1 MADLTFYDAAWPPQV
16 PPDTD
21 GVCVYIAGDTPHVWT
36 LEEVRQQKAR
46 YILPIFVRSNPRGI
60 AGVASDVNAALAGL
74 AAIGAPRGILVAFD
88 LETAADAPYIAGV
101 YTGLAA
107 HGYELIV
114 YGSDSTVMGS
124 GNPDG
129 LYFAA
134 DWTGV
139 AHLARGSVM
148 TQWVSFAGYDESE
161 AKPGLPFWDTRP
173 VPPKPP
179 AARQKAAPVTTVPIE
194 IVNDSIVIH
203 AVVNGQPWT
212 AVLDT
217 GDAIGPTF
225 TGADAQRLGL
235 AEGAPFGVE
244 GAGGASS
251 AFAATASITF
261 DDVTFENEPSA
272 IDLDL
277 QGYSLL
283 GLPFF
288 GARCSALTLDFAAR
302 QLSMVPLAVKA

>member
-1 MADLTFYDAAWPPQV
+1 VASSQLIMYDAVDLAQIPNGPAAVAGYVDGHWVTAPELAERFPNAHLLTIATDPAHDAEALDVESGDATPADVPAWYERQRGRGVARPVIYADASTMQQSIV
-16 PPDTD
+16 P
-21 GVCVYIAGDTPHVWT
+21 
-36 LEEVRQQKAR
+36 L
-46 YILPIFVRSNPRGI
+46 VRSGAI
-60 AGVASDVNAALAGL
+60 ARPLVRLWSAHWAGEH
-74 AAIGAPRGILVAFD
+74 ICSPSSCGAVSID
-88 LETAADAPYIAGV
+88 MDA
-101 YTGLAA
+101 
-107 HGYELIV
+107 
-114 YGSDSTVMGS
+114 
-124 GNPDG
+124 
-129 LYFAA
+129 
-134 DWTGV
+134 
-139 AHLARGSVM
+139 
-148 TQWVSFAGYDESE
+148 TQWTDRAWGRDLDESSLL
-161 AKPGLPFWDTRP
+161 ADFFGT
-173 VPPKPP
+173 PKP
-179 AARQKAAPVTTVPIE
+179 AATKKAAPVTSVPIE

-251 AFAATASITF
+251 AFATTASITF

-288 GARCSALTLDFAAR
+288 GARCSALTLDFAAH
-302 QLSMVPLAVKA
+302 QLSMVPLAVKG